1 MHGDDMKNYEP
12 DDSPLTNDQIE
23 QIRNKAKQADE
34 IELVD
39 FVKLAILEE
48 RAACLKAVEQAKVNQ
63 LVWYPEGYSINANKI
78 GDIYRFQH
86 ERCVDA
92 IKKRGHK

>member
-1 MHGDDMKNYEP
+1 MLGDDMKNYEP
-12 DDSPLTNDQIE
+12 DDGALTRDQIE

-63 LVWYPEGYSINANKI
+63 LIWYPEGYSINANKI

>member
-1 MHGDDMKNYEP
+1 MKNYEP
-12 DDSPLTNDQIE
+12 DDGALNNDQIE
-23 QIRNKAKQADE
+23 QIRNRVRQQDE

-39 FVKLAILEE
+39 FIRLAVLEE

-63 LVWYPEGYSINANKI
+63 LIWYPEGYSINANKI
-78 GDIYRFQH
+78 GDIYKFQH
-86 ERCVDA
+86 ERCVEA

>member
-1 MHGDDMKNYEP
+1 MKNYEP
-12 DDSPLTNDQIE
+12 DDGPLTDDQIK
-23 QIRNKAKQADE
+23 QIRNKAKEADE

-39 FVKLAILEE
+39 FIKLAILEE
-48 RAACLKAVEQAKVNQ
+48 REACLKAVEQEKVNQ
-63 LVWYPEGYSINANKI
+63 LIWYPEGYSINANKI

>member
-12 DDSPLTNDQIE
+12 DDGPLTDDQIK

-63 LVWYPEGYSINANKI
+63 LIWYPEGYSINANKI
-78 GDIYRFQH
+78 GDIYKFQH